1 MDRIDKNKEAVF
13 RIGPIRPPSEAES
26 LLLQVTNGCTWNKCK
41 FCQLYRG
48 TKFKAYSADSIKAD
62 IDNMVVLADRV
73 RRYQSA
79 EGIWDIEGLN
89 RQLQSYDGDEL
100 QCFYMIANWLIGGG
114 ENVFL
119 QDGNTTALSS
129 GRLTDVLVYLKQAFP
144 SIKRITSYGRAENLS
159 RVSAEEFAELKA
171 AGLDRIHS
179 GFETGSDAVL
189 KKINKGVTAEQE
201 ITAGRNVKAGGIELS
216 VYFMPGVGGREL
228 TVENAVGTAD
238 VINAVNPDFFRIR
251 TAFIKPGTGLYEDFL
266 NGEMTL
272 CSDDEKLIEIRT
284 VIERA
289 EGIDTKLVSDHMI
302 NLLQDVEGSLKTDK
316 DKMIGMID
324 EYLELPETEKKMY
337 QAARRMARVASPD
350 DMSRL
355 RPYDKKVIK
364 QLIDAYDDPYEWE
377 IKMNELAGRYI

>member
-1 MDRIDKNKEAVF
+1 MDKNTEAVF

-228 TVENAVGTAD
+228 TVENAVGTAE

-272 CSDDEKLIEIRT
+272 CSDDEKLMEIRT

-289 EGIDTKLVSDHMI
+289 ESIETKLVSDHMI

-324 EYLELPETEKKMY
+324 EYLGLPETEKKMY

-350 DMSRL
+350 DMSKL

-364 QLIDAYDDPYEWE
+364 QLIDAYDDSYEWE